1 MKKYGNANIFVLD
14 KIFLLLLIVVSVVGE
29 FIC

>member
-1 MKKYGNANIFVLD
+1 VKKYGNANIFVLD